1 LSVLLITTAESYRRR
16 PLSLWAKQDTDVKK
30 YLKNMYILRTA
41 DNRLEAT
48 IARGRRF
55 KEVRKKIIRRHQYN

>member
-1 LSVLLITTAESYRRR
+1 MDQTGYGRQKVL
-16 PLSLWAKQDTDVKK
+16 KK
-30 YLKNMYILRTA
+30 YVYLRAA

-55 KEVRKKIIRRHQYN
+55 KEVKKKLYLVISIIK

>member
-1 LSVLLITTAESYRRR
+1 MAESYIVVVMDQTGYGRQKV
-16 PLSLWAKQDTDVKK
+16 LKK
-30 YLKNMYILRTA
+30 YVYLRTA

-55 KEVRKKIIRRHQYN
+55 KEVKKYYTSSSV

>member
-1 LSVLLITTAESYRRR
+1 MAESYIVVVMDQTGYGRQKV
-16 PLSLWAKQDTDVKK
+16 LKK
-30 YLKNMYILRTA
+30 YVYLRTA

-55 KEVRKKIIRRHQYN
+55 KEVKKKILYVVISIIK

>member
-1 LSVLLITTAESYRRR
+1 
-16 PLSLWAKQDTDVKK
+16 
-30 YLKNMYILRTA
+30 MYILRAA

-55 KEVRKKIIRRHQYN
+55 KEVRKKIIRRHHQYN

>member
-1 LSVLLITTAESYRRR
+1 MDQTGYGRQKVL
-16 PLSLWAKQDTDVKK
+16 KK
-30 YLKNMYILRTA
+30 YVYLRAA

-55 KEVRKKIIRRHQYN
+55 KEVKKKKLYVVISIIK